1 MEVLINELSLHGQ
14 YTDEE
19 QFIDSGVIPFI
30 SVFRELNKDRDVIY
44 RKYDLYTY
52 KITSAQSLHEFLIS
66 QKAKISDATRRLKS
80 LLSGFILDEPYWE
93 DRQKHSPDSSYLFMD
108 TEVCGCSLAEAC
120 ERDKIIMSF
129 YSENFN
135 STKIRVCKNGD
146 EGIILDNLFDKGHCY
161 ELNRERGN
169 ISMEEYCINR
179 FKGSK
184 LDFSQIDK
192 TNGFSLLKK
201 EDESLFIDGFRK
213 FTELSW
219 QQTGVDDALDY
230 KPYPDNGNVFK
241 DVPCKIHKFRISRKY
256 RCFGYVDNGI
266 FYVLRFDLEHK
277 LSD

>member
-30 SVFRELNKDRDVIY
+30 SVFKELDRDRDVVY
-44 RKYDLYTY
+44 RKHDLYTY
-52 KITSAQSLHEFLIS
+52 KITSAKSLHEFLIS

-93 DRQKHSPDSSYLFMD
+93 NNQKHSPDSSYLFMD
-108 TEVCGCSLAEAC
+108 IEVCGYSLAEAC

-129 YSENFN
+129 HSENFN
-135 STKIRVCKNGD
+135 STKIHVCKID
-146 EGIILDNLFDKGHCY
+146 SEGIILDNLFDKGHCN
-161 ELNRERGN
+161 ELNWARNN
-169 ISMEEYCINR
+169 IGVEEYCINR

-201 EDESLFIDGFRK
+201 EDERLFIDGFRK

-219 QQTGVDDALDY
+219 QQIGVDDALDY
-230 KPYPDNGNVFK
+230 KPYPDNDNIFKNV
-241 DVPCKIHKFRISRKY
+241 PHKIHKFRTSRKY
-256 RCFGYVDNGI
+256 RCFGYVDNGK
-266 FYVLRFDLEHK
+266 FYVLRFDLEHR